1 MVCFIFYV
9 GVNVAII
16 VCFFSLHDVNKPA
29 YRGKEPPDGKLPP
42 PPLTQSPPFHLTPP
56 PHPTL
61 LPMPFIW
68 KRMIMANFKGV
79 YPHHYFYKRL
89 HVGGENIH
97 RW

>member
-1 MVCFIFYV
+1 MKCMNCMVCFIFLV

-56 PHPTL
+56 PPPHP
-61 LPMPFIW
+61 PSH
-68 KRMIMANFKGV
+68 A
-79 YPHHYFYKRL
+79 FYLEKNDN
-89 HVGGENIH
+89 GQF
-97 RW
+97 

>member
-1 MVCFIFYV
+1 MYMHVRKLSNEVYELHGVFFIFYV

-56 PHPTL
+56 PTPPSFPCL
-61 LPMPFIW
+61 LSG
-68 KRMIMANFKGV
+68 K
-79 YPHHYFYKRL
+79 
-89 HVGGENIH
+89 E
-97 RW
+97 

>member
-1 MVCFIFYV
+1 MNCMVCFIFLV

-42 PPLTQSPPFHLTPP
+42 PFESKSPLSFDPP

-61 LPMPFIW
+61 LPMPFYLE
-68 KRMIMANFKGV
+68 KNDNGQF
-79 YPHHYFYKRL
+79 
-89 HVGGENIH
+89 
-97 RW
+97 

>member
-1 MVCFIFYV
+1 MYVYMHVRKLSNEVYELHGVFFIFLV

-56 PHPTL
+56 HPPSFPCL
-61 LPMPFIW
+61 LSG
-68 KRMIMANFKGV
+68 K
-79 YPHHYFYKRL
+79 
-89 HVGGENIH
+89 E
-97 RW
+97 